1 MAKKAWLFFII
12 VLLAACTTPQQN
24 NTTQAGIMKFP
35 YNRPLN
41 IAHRGARSVAPENTL
56 LAAQKGYELHAD
68 LWELDVAMTSDA
80 ELVVLHDETLKR
92 TSNAKQLFPKQSPW
106 NVDAFTLAELRTLDF
121 GSWYVQT
128 DPFGQIKA
136 GVVSAGEQQTMQNT
150 PIPTLREALL
160 YTKENNWQVN
170 VELKDLS
177 GTPGDADVVE
187 RTVALI
193 QELDMVE
200 QVIISSFNHSYLVRV
215 KQADPNLKTAALI
228 EKMVA
233 DPLKLLQ
240 DLDAQALNP
249 SHKILGDLSV
259 IRTLRDAGYDVN
271 VWTVNDADLMIKLI
285 NAGASG
291 IITDYPQVMNEV
303 MKAYE

>member
-1 MAKKAWLFFII
+1 MQKMGLVLFLICI
-12 VLLAACTTPQQN
+12 LTACAQSKPLS
-24 NTTQAGIMKFP
+24 TQAGIMKFP

-56 LAAQKGYELHAD
+56 LAARKGYELHAD

-92 TSNAKQLFPKQSPW
+92 TSNAKQLFPGQSPW

-128 DPFGQIKA
+128 DPFKQIKA
-136 GVVSAGEQQTMQNT
+136 GAVSAEEQQTMQNT

-187 RTVALI
+187 RTVTLI

-215 KQADPNLKTAALI
+215 KQANPDLKTAALI
-228 EKMVA
+228 EKKVA

-249 SHKILGDLSV
+249 SYKILGDLSV

-271 VWTVNDADLMIKLI
+271 VWTVNDPALMIKLI

-291 IITDYPQVMNEV
+291 IITDYPQRMHEII
-303 MKAYE
+303 KDYQ